1 MVDNKKRPR
10 PLALIILDGWGYSE
24 DPKGNAILAARK
36 PNWDRIWKDYPRT
49 LIQGSGNYVG
59 LPADQMGNSEVGH
72 LNMGAGRVV
81 YQEITRIDRA
91 IELGDFDANPV
102 LNDALARVA
111 ASGRSVHVLGLLSEG
126 GVHSRQEHIHAM
138 LRLAARRVDPSRIHL
153 HAFLD
158 GRDAPPRSAAGNIA
172 AAMEVA
178 REIGGGHL
186 ASMIGRY
193 FAMDRDNR
201 WERTRLAYD
210 LIAEGRAE
218 HVASDPLQAL
228 EEAYARGE
236 SDEFVKPIA
245 IVRDGTPVRIAEGDL
260 VVFMNF
266 RADRARQLTRAF
278 VDENFQGFPR
288 TPPRLQ
294 EFVTLTEYSKEF
306 AVPVAFPQGRIEKV
320 MGEWLQHLG
329 MTQLRIA
336 ETEKYA
342 HVTFFFDGGAER
354 VFEGEERILVP
365 SPRVATYD
373 LQPEMSAPVVTD
385 RLVEAINSERF
396 DVIICN
402 FANADMVGHTGNFDA
417 AVRAIETLDTC
428 IGRIHEALRKVGGEM
443 IVTADHGNAERMADE
458 ETGQSHTAH
467 TSNPVPFVYVGRPAR
482 IVRQGQ
488 GALSDIAPTMLYLM
502 GVDKP
507 AEMDG
512 QPLVEL
518 VEN

>member
-1 MVDNKKRPR
+1 MVNNKKRPR

-24 DPKGNAILAARK
+24 DPQGNAILAARK
-36 PNWDRIWKDYPRT
+36 PHWDRMWKDYPRT
-49 LIQGSGNYVG
+49 LIQGSGDYVG

-91 IELGDFDANPV
+91 IRLGDFDVNPV
-102 LNDALARVA
+102 LSEALTRVA

-126 GVHSRQEHIHAM
+126 GVHCRQEHIHAM
-138 LRLAARRVDPSRIHL
+138 LRRAARQVAPERIHL

-158 GRDAPPRSAAGNIA
+158 GRDTPPRSAAANIA
-172 AAMEVA
+172 AAGEVA
-178 REIGGGHL
+178 AEIGGGYI
-186 ASMIGRY
+186 ASLIGRY
-193 FAMDRDNR
+193 YAMDRDSR

-210 LIAEGRAE
+210 LIAEGIAE

-228 EEAYARGE
+228 EDAYARGE
-236 SDEFVKPIA
+236 SDEFVRPVA
-245 IVRDGTPVRIAEGDL
+245 IVRGDAPVRVGEGDL

-266 RADRARQLTRAF
+266 RADRARQITRAF
-278 VDENFQGFPR
+278 IDEPFDGFER
-288 TPPRLQ
+288 RAPRLQ
-294 EFVTLTEYSKEF
+294 AFVTLTEYGKGF
-306 AVPVAFPQGRIEKV
+306 DAPVAFPQGRIERV
-320 MGEWLQHLG
+320 MGEWLQELG

-342 HVTFFFDGGAER
+342 HVTFFFDGGADR

-373 LQPEMSAPVVTD
+373 LQPEMNAPEVTD
-385 RLVEAINSERF
+385 RLVEAILAERF
-396 DVIICN
+396 DVIVCN
-402 FANADMVGHTGNFDA
+402 YANADMVGHTGNFDA

-428 IGRIHEALRKVGGEM
+428 LGRVQEALRQVGGEM
-443 IVTADHGNAERMADE
+443 IVTADHGNAERMEDE
-458 ETGQSHTAH
+458 STGQSHTAH

-482 IVRQGQ
+482 VRDQ

-502 GVDKP
+502 GVDQP
-507 AEMDG
+507 VEMDG
-512 QPLVEL
+512 RSLVEL
-518 VEN
+518 ADD